1 MTITLELPP
10 ETEASL
16 LAQAKA
22 RGLSLD
28 AFVKTIIANQTAA
41 AARLKPQESLPP
53 QQEHLDRTIDEL
65 FGAVDVPPG
74 VGQGAMRRENW
85 YRRSPSIPTS
95 WLAPSRPL
103 TQFCAQLP
111 GTQ

>member
-28 AFVKTIIANQTAA
+28 AFVRTILADQAA
-41 AARLKPQESLPP
+41 AAAVVKPLESLPL
-53 QQEHLDRTIDEL
+53 QEEDLGRAIDEL
-65 FGAVDVPPG
+65 FDVF
-74 VGQGAMRRENW
+74 R
-85 YRRSPSIPTS
+85 T
-95 WLAPSRPL
+95 
-103 TQFCAQLP
+103 
-111 GTQ
+111 